1 MMFIS
6 NIHDGPTIDEVINC
20 YSLYYDCNDSG
31 QSTSLFGDLMY
42 TNHNVY
48 YVASMFGSA
57 LCAGYVIAITLSIAI
72 SREIKRL
79 KTLCSKKT
87 IELQNRL
94 LRALILQATL
104 PAIFLIIPVVVIA
117 VTITL
122 NGFSP
127 LVNGFSVGF
136 MSYVTVVSA
145 LIDLFT
151 ITHYRRM
158 LHPKSLL
165 TSVQRCHRWL
175 LWTIAPKA
183 RLLDA
188 KESVFKQRCAST
200 LVKACKVNDGR
211 VSPARKEARY

>member
-1 MMFIS
+1 LGRWATFYCV
-6 NIHDGPTIDEVINC
+6 TVTNC

-94 LRALILQATL
+94 LRALILQVRCSV
-104 PAIFLIIPVVVIA
+104 IGLIEIKRTTQIEPKNNA
-117 VTITL
+117 Q
-122 NGFSP
+122 P
-127 LVNGFSVGF
+127 LE
-136 MSYVTVVSA
+136 
-145 LIDLFT
+145 I
-151 ITHYRRM
+151 I
-158 LHPKSLL
+158 LHWS
-165 TSVQRCHRWL
+165 
-175 LWTIAPKA
+175 
-183 RLLDA
+183 
-188 KESVFKQRCAST
+188 
-200 LVKACKVNDGR
+200 
-211 VSPARKEARY
+211 